1 MDSDLLFPNNYAESR
16 ERFRQN
22 FTRVKRRWPGARLER
37 LALPIP
43 GEDLTLDW
51 IEAPA
56 GQSEKLLIFTL
67 GEHGVEAFV
76 GSGMLALF
84 LDNYLDQLDAENI
97 SLLLVHAINAWGMQH
112 GRRVNENNVDL
123 NRSFVADLKEL
134 DPTFNPEY
142 RQLATLLVPQ
152 APAGGS
158 AGFWL
163 RLAGALASQGAS
175 VLRKATLLGQYHT
188 PAGIYYGGND
198 PQPETQ
204 QMMELY
210 HRWIPAYPRVLHL
223 DMHTGYGPRWQMSV
237 VASPLESRSSAEMA
251 HDFGYP
257 RVVKADPS
265 EFYSIQGDM
274 IDYVYGLA
282 QREARDTHLFAA
294 SFEFGTYGD
303 SLLATL
309 RSLKT
314 SVEENQLMHYGAR
327 KTSVRARIARNFVEL
342 FNPGDPAWREKA
354 LADASLAF
362 EGILRGEGFIK
373 SALS

>member
-1 MDSDLLFPNNYAESR
+1 MDSDLLFPNSYAESR

-22 FTRVKRRWPGARLER
+22 FTRVRQRWPGARLER
-37 LALPIP
+37 LPLPIP

-56 GQSEKLLIFTL
+56 GQPEKLLIFTL

-84 LDNYLDQLDAENI
+84 LDNYLDQLNAENT

-123 NRSFVADLKEL
+123 NRSFVADPKDL
-134 DPTFNPEY
+134 DPASNPEY
-142 RQLATLLVPQ
+142 RQLAALLVPQ
-152 APAGGS
+152 EPAGGEMD
-158 AGFWL
+158 FWL
-163 RLAGALASQGAS
+163 RLAGALASQGAGM
-175 VLRKATLLGQYHT
+175 LRKATLLGQYHT
-188 PAGIYYGGND
+188 PGGIYYGGND

-204 QMMELY
+204 QMMALY
-210 HRWIPAYPRVLHL
+210 RRWIPAYLRVLHL

-237 VASPLESRSSAEMA
+237 VASPLEKRSSAEMA
-251 HDFGYP
+251 QDFGYP

-274 IDYVYGLA
+274 IDYVYGLV
-282 QREARDTHLFAA
+282 QHEARDTHIFAA

-303 SLLATL
+303 SLLASL
-309 RSLKT
+309 RSLKA
-314 SVEENQLMHYGAR
+314 SVEENQLFHHGAQSDR
-327 KTSVRARIARNFVEL
+327 VRARIARDFVEL

-354 LADASLAF
+354 VVDASVAF
-362 EGILRGEGFIK
+362 EGILRGEGFISIK
-373 SALS
+373 P